1 MAKKEESK
9 STFSDVVTIIKDVS
23 EIFSSIFK
31 SKSVKAFSLSS
42 KIYEFL
48 INKVKEEIGDVAKRL
63 KKVVISS
70 LFFLLGLVFLLIGG
84 TMYLAKLIPSLQN
97 GLNFVSVG
105 AFFFIISLLF
115 VMGARK

>member
-9 STFSDVVTIIKDVS
+9 STFSDVLTIIKDIG
-23 EIFSSIFK
+23 EILSAVFK

-42 KIYEFL
+42 KVYGFL
-48 INKVKEEIGDVAKRL
+48 IKKVKEELGDVAKRL

-84 TMYLAKLIPSLQN
+84 TMFLAKLFPVLES

-105 AFFFIISLLF
+105 VFFFVISIF
-115 VMGARK
+115 FAMGARK